1 MIALLLAAQLSAIQT
16 PTTDVRLPPN
26 YIAGSRP
33 TPQDIISQLKPT
45 TPCGAAGRVEAG
57 YREPT
62 ALYRQGDRPAK
73 FYLGWRDYP
82 DPRGC
87 LVGAKP

>member
-45 TPCGAAGRVEAG
+45 TPCGAAGRAWA
-57 YREPT
+57 RRSWTMSARSPT
-62 ALYRQGDRPAK
+62 GRCR
-73 FYLGWRDYP
+73 
-82 DPRGC
+82 
-87 LVGAKP
+87 